1 MSFAPVYIVA
11 AARTP
16 IGAFQGS
23 LAAVNAPNLGA
34 TAIRGALARAKLAP
48 GSRNYC
54 LDVGNA
60 SVAAILM
67 NGKLKILERSLP

>member
-23 LAAVNAPNLGA
+23 LAGVNAPNLGA
-34 TAIRGALARAKLAP
+34 TAIRGALAARSSPPQRSAR
-48 GSRNYC
+48 SSM
-54 LDVGNA
+54 GNVLTA
-60 SVAAILM
+60 GIGQHPPV
-67 NGKLKILERSLP
+67 RR